1 NVTQPRMRRSRREG
15 GMALVTVML
24 FLLLAL
30 STTTTFVYRSVSD
43 ALIASNRDQSA
54 QAESLARGGIRLA
67 HAVLAQDRLDE
78 MPTDFRVEA
87 RDDGWMKLG
96 ALPIQTDDG
105 GTLRVTIED
114 AGARLNLN
122 SLFADG
128 APRDPL
134 SEVMLVAFFEEVLD
148 AHDADRPDR
157 DPEELAQNLIDW
169 IDADEVRVLGGFED
183 DYYQAQE
190 PGYRAANRPL
200 LSVDELALV
209 EGFDAGLVAL
219 LRPYVSVHPWAAADG
234 INPNTAP
241 PWVLRMLFHGTG
253 DDYQFAEED
262 VIRAIL
268 DVREG
273 GGILCAD
280 EANHE
285 VCTPLR
291 EVIGGEVYP
300 PPTLTTDIF
309 TVTAE
314 ARYGDVV
321 AHVESTVDRSD
332 PTRPTTL
339 SWRVH

>member
-1 NVTQPRMRRSRREG
+1 MPPRARRSRREH

-30 STTTTFVYRSVSD
+30 STTTTFVYRSISD
-43 ALIASNRDQSA
+43 ALISNNRDRSA
-54 QAESLARGGIRLA
+54 QAETLARGGIRLA

-78 MPTDFRVEA
+78 IPADFRVEA
-87 RDDGWMKLG
+87 RSDAWMKLG
-96 ALPIQTDDG
+96 TLPIQTEDG

-114 AGARLNLN
+114 AGSRLNLN
-122 SLFADG
+122 ALFAEG
-128 APRDPL
+128 APRDSL
-134 SEVMLVAFFEEVLD
+134 SEVMLVAFFEEVLA
-148 AHDADRPDR
+148 AHDADGPEHDA
-157 DPEELAQNLIDW
+157 EELARNLIDW
-169 IDADEVRVLGGFED
+169 VDADEVRILGGFED
-183 DYYQAQE
+183 DYYQAQD
-190 PGYRAANRPL
+190 PTYRAANRPL
-200 LSVDELALV
+200 LSVDELGLI

-253 DDYQFAEED
+253 DDYRLAEED

-285 VCTPLR
+285 LCTPLR

-300 PPTLTTDIF
+300 PPTFTTDTF

-314 ARYGDVV
+314 AQYGEVV
-321 AHVESTVDRSD
+321 AHIESAVDRGD
-332 PTRPTTL
+332 PTKPTTL